1 MASASFTWPDSKWLT
16 YRSAGERLGLTQGQV
31 AVRAQRRGWPTRK
44 RSDTG
49 EIEVEVP
56 GTLLEPG
63 ALKGNVDD
71 DQLLERVSRAVLL
84 VERAE
89 AKRMREKVYA
99 EERAIAKARPAAP
112 KRRWWA
118 R

>member
-1 MASASFTWPDSKWLT
+1 
-16 YRSAGERLGLTQGQV
+16 
-31 AVRAQRRGWPTRK
+31 
-44 RSDTG
+44 
-49 EIEVEVP
+49 
-56 GTLLEPG
+56 
-63 ALKGNVDD
+63 VDD

-99 EERAIAKARPAAP
+99 EERAIAKARAAAP